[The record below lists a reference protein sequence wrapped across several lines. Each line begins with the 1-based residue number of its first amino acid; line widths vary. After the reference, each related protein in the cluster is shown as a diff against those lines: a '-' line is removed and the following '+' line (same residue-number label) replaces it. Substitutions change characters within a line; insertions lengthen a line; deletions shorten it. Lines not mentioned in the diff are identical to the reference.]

1 MDRIERLTAQF
12 ADQLATW
19 GEAWR
24 QADRA
29 NRLNVAFGVVL
40 MVAGVIGTIIAWIA

>member
-19 GEAWR
+19 GEAWL